1 MVNEPPATSE
11 PLERIALG
19 IEYDGSVFSGWQK
32 QASPVQNTVQE
43 NLENALSQVADQRI
57 STVCAGRT
65 DTGVH
70 ATCQVI
76 HFDTTVDRGEKAWTR
91 GVNSLLPRGVRV
103 TWAQNVDPEFHAR
116 FTAQARRYCY
126 VIQSSRIEPAMFS
139 GKVTHIRRELDV
151 AAMHRSAQALLG
163 EQDFSAFRAAGC
175 QSNSPHRNVSSVAV
189 TACNGLIVIDI
200 CANAFLQHMVRNI
213 TGSLLDVGTGIESE
227 RWIAELL
234 LGRDRSKA
242 GATAPPDGLYLVAV
256 EYPDAYQINSGPRFP
271 LIISAYQ

>member
-1 MVNEPPATSE
+1 MVYKPPEPIDP
-11 PLERIALG
+11 PKRIALG

-43 NLENALSQVADQRI
+43 NLENALSQVADRPV
-57 STVCAGRT
+57 STICAGRT

-70 ATCQVI
+70 ATSQVV
-76 HFDTTVDRGEKAWTR
+76 HFDTNVDRGEKAWTR
-91 GVNSLLPRGVRV
+91 GVNSMLPRGVRV
-103 TWAQNVDPEFHAR
+103 TWAKNVEPDFHAR
-116 FTAQARRYCY
+116 FTAQSRRYCY
-126 VIQSSRIEPAMFS
+126 VIQSGKIESAIFS
-139 GKVTHIRRELDV
+139 GKVTHVRRELDI

-175 QSNSPHRNVSSVAV
+175 QSNSPNRNVSSVTVAV
-189 TACNGLIVIDI
+189 CNGLIVIDI

-213 TGSLLDVGTGIESE
+213 VGSLLVVGTGMASE

-234 LGRDRSKA
+234 IGRDRSQA
-242 GATAPPDGLYLVAV
+242 GVTAPPDGLYLVAV
-256 EYPDAYQINSGPRFP
+256 EYPSSYQLDSGPRFP

>member
-1 MVNEPPATSE
+1 MNESPETIE
-11 PLERIALG
+11 PLKRIALG
-19 IEYDGSVFSGWQK
+19 IEYDGSAFSGWQK

-43 NLENALSQVADQRI
+43 NLENAISKVADQAI

-76 HFDTTVDRGEKAWTR
+76 HFDTNRDRGEKAWTR
-91 GVNSLLPRGVRV
+91 GVNSMLPKGVRV
-103 TWAQNVDPEFHAR
+103 TWAKNVDRDFHAR
-116 FTAQARRYCY
+116 FTAQSRRYCY
-126 VIQSSRIEPAMFS
+126 VIQNGAIEPAIFA
-139 GKVTHIRRELDV
+139 GKVTHVRRELDIP
-151 AAMHRSAQALLG
+151 AMHRSAQALVG

-175 QSNSPHRNVSSVAV
+175 QSNSPNRNVSSVAV
-189 TACNGLIVIDI
+189 TSCNGLIVIDI

-213 TGSLLDVGTGIESE
+213 AGSLLVVGTGLANES
-227 RWIAELL
+227 WIAELL
-234 LGRDRSKA
+234 SGKDRSQA

-256 EYPDAYQINSGPRFP
+256 EYPDLYEINSGPRYP

>member
-1 MVNEPPATSE
+1 MVNEPLAISGPQK
-11 PLERIALG
+11 RIVLG
-19 IEYDGSVFSGWQK
+19 LEYDGSVFSGWQK
-32 QASPVQNTVQE
+32 QASPAQNTIQE
-43 NLENALSQVADQRI
+43 NLEHALSQVADERI

-65 DTGVH
+65 DSGVH

-76 HFDTTVDRGEKAWTR
+76 HFDTTIDRGENAWTR
-91 GVNSLLPRGVRV
+91 GVNSLLPKGVRV
-103 TWAQNVDPEFHAR
+103 TWAKNVDPEFHAR

-126 VIQSSRIEPAMFS
+126 VIQSSRIEPAIFS
-139 GKVTHIRRELDV
+139 GKVTHVRRELDV

-175 QSNSPHRNVSSVAV
+175 QSNNPHRNVSSVAV

-213 TGSLLDVGTGIESE
+213 TGSLLDVGAGIESE
-227 RWIAELL
+227 CWIAELL

-242 GATAPPDGLYLVAV
+242 GATAPSDGLYLVAV
-256 EYPDAYQINSGPRFP
+256 KYPDAYQVNSGPKFP

>member
-1 MVNEPPATSE
+1 VNESLATSD

-65 DTGVH
+65 DAGVH

-76 HFDTTVDRGEKAWTR
+76 HFDTYIDRGEKAWTR

-103 TWAQNVDPEFHAR
+103 TWAKNVDPEFHAR

-126 VIQSSRIEPAMFS
+126 VIQNSRIEPAIFS
-139 GKVTHIRRELDV
+139 GKVTHVRKELDV

-163 EQDFSAFRAAGC
+163 EQNFSAFRAAGC
-175 QSNSPHRNVSSVAV
+175 QSNSPNRNVTSVAV
-189 TACNGLIVIDI
+189 ATCNGLIVIDI

-213 TGSLLDVGTGIESE
+213 AGSLLDVGVGIKSE
-227 RWIAELL
+227 HWIAELL
-234 LGRDRSKA
+234 VGRDRSRA
-242 GATAPPDGLYLVAV
+242 GATAPPDGLYLVSV
-256 EYPDAYQINSGPRFP
+256 EYPDTCRIDSAPRFP
-271 LIISAYQ
+271 LIINAYQ

>member
-1 MVNEPPATSE
+1 MVNEPLATSG

-19 IEYDGSVFSGWQK
+19 IEYDGSVFCGWQK
-32 QASPVQNTVQE
+32 QASPAQNTIQE
-43 NLENALSQVADQRI
+43 NLEYALSQVADQRI
-57 STVCAGRT
+57 SVVCAGRT
-65 DTGVH
+65 DSGVH

-76 HFDTTVDRGEKAWTR
+76 HFDTTIDRGEKAWTR
-91 GVNSLLPRGVRV
+91 GVNSLLPKEMRV
-103 TWAQNVDPEFHAR
+103 TWAKNVDSEFHAR

-126 VIQSSRIEPAMFS
+126 VIQSSRIEPAIFS
-139 GKVTHIRRELDV
+139 GKVTHVRRELDV
-151 AAMHRSAQALLG
+151 SAMHRSAQALLG

-175 QSNSPHRNVSSVAV
+175 QSNNPHRNVSSVAV
-189 TACNGLIVIDI
+189 TACNGLIVLDI

-213 TGSLLDVGTGIESE
+213 IGSLLDVGAGIESE

-234 LGRDRSKA
+234 LCRDRSKA

-256 EYPDAYQINSGPRFP
+256 EYPDACQIDSGPRFP

>member
-1 MVNEPPATSE
+1 VNESLATSD

-65 DTGVH
+65 DAGVH

-76 HFDTTVDRGEKAWTR
+76 HFDTYIDRGEKAWTR

-103 TWAQNVDPEFHAR
+103 TWAKNVDPEFHAR

-126 VIQSSRIEPAMFS
+126 VIQNSRIE
-139 GKVTHIRRELDV
+139 
-151 AAMHRSAQALLG
+151 
-163 EQDFSAFRAAGC
+163 EQNFSAFRAAGC
-175 QSNSPHRNVSSVAV
+175 QSNSPNRNVTSVAV
-189 TACNGLIVIDI
+189 ATCNGLIVIDI

-213 TGSLLDVGTGIESE
+213 VGSLLDVGVGIKSE
-227 RWIAELL
+227 HWIAELL
-234 LGRDRSKA
+234 VGRDRSRA
-242 GATAPPDGLYLVAV
+242 GATAPPDGLYLVSV
-256 EYPDAYQINSGPRFP
+256 EYPDTCRIDSAPRFP

>member
-1 MVNEPPATSE
+1 MMNEPPATSE

-43 NLENALSQVADQRI
+43 NLENALSQVADQSI
-57 STVCAGRT
+57 GTVCAGRT

-70 ATCQVI
+70 ATCQVV

-103 TWAQNVDPEFHAR
+103 TWAKSVDIEFHAR

-126 VIQSSRIEPAMFS
+126 VIQSSRIEPAIFS

-163 EQDFSAFRAAGC
+163 EQNFSAFRAAGC

>member
-1 MVNEPPATSE
+1 MVNESPATSE

-43 NLENALSQVADQRI
+43 NLENALSRVADQRI

-65 DTGVH
+65 DAGVH

-76 HFDTTVDRGEKAWTR
+76 HFDTNVDRGEKAWTR

-103 TWAQNVDPEFHAR
+103 TWAKNVDPEFHAR

-126 VIQSSRIEPAMFS
+126 VIQNSRIEPAIFS
-139 GKVTHIRRELDV
+139 GKVTHVRKELDV

-175 QSNSPHRNVSSVAV
+175 QSNSPNRNVTSVAV
-189 TACNGLIVIDI
+189 ATCNGLIVIDI

-213 TGSLLDVGTGIESE
+213 AGSLLDVGVGIKSE
-227 RWIAELL
+227 HWIAELL
-234 LGRDRSKA
+234 VGRDRSRA
-242 GATAPPDGLYLVAV
+242 GVTAPPDGLYLVSV
-256 EYPDAYQINSGPRFP
+256 EYPDACRIDSGPRFP